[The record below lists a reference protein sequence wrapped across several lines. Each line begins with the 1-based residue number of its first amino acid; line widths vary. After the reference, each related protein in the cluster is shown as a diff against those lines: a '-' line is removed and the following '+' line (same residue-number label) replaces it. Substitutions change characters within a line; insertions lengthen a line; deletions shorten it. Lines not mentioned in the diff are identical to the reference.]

1 MDFYNIFIC
10 IIIIVKLVYSIS
22 LFGELFLKNTHKN
35 NSEFA
40 KKMTNI
46 KEKSDLLF
54 LILMSIFLIIVFK
67 PNSSSNANGILINRH
82 EQILLFVLGIVII
95 VTEFS
100 SPTMQS
106 ILSSI
111 HLTI

>member
-1 MDFYNIFIC
+1 MDFYDIFIS

-22 LFGELFLKNTHKN
+22 FFGELFLKTTHKDK
-35 NSEFA
+35 SEFA

-54 LILMSIFLIIVFK
+54 LILMAVFLIIVFR
-67 PNSSSNANGILINRH
+67 PNASSNANGVLINKH
-82 EQILLFVLGIVII
+82 EQLLLFVLGIVII
-95 VTEFS
+95 FTEFAT
-100 SPTMQS
+100 PTMQS

-111 HLTI
+111 HLKI